1 MNRVVRRVLSAAT
14 AVVLVVM
21 VSACAAEREARPVST
36 MSPREGRDRV
46 VEFVRDSAG
55 RLDVEG
61 WSPRTGEARPDECGL
76 GDGVKGA
83 SYSYDLWAPAG
94 TDVEG

>member
-1 MNRVVRRVLSAAT
+1 MSGAGSGVVGRVVPAAAAVLL
-14 AVVLVVM
+14 VLM
-21 VSACAAEREARPVST
+21 LSACAAGREARPVST

-61 WSPRTGEARPDECGL
+61 
-76 GDGVKGA
+76 
-83 SYSYDLWAPAG
+83 
-94 TDVEG
+94 